1 MRNIPEIADSVRR
14 GERIS
19 TDDALTLWYEAPL
32 WLLGE
37 LATERKRRAS
47 GDKVFYNRNV
57 HLEPSNI
64 CLFNCEF
71 CSFRRRE
78 GDPDAWYM
86 SLDEVEARAREL
98 QGSDITEVH
107 IVGGVHP
114 KHTLDTYCEMIRR
127 VKRALPHVAIKAY
140 TAVEIFYMI
149 RLAGVTVVEGL
160 RKLVDA
166 GMEAIP
172 GGGAEIFDAELRAK
186 ICPEKCSAEEWLAVH
201 RAAHNMGLST
211 NCTMLYGHIET
222 LEQRV
227 DHLNR
232 LRKLQDEA
240 PGFDA
245 FIPLKYRSRNNRM
258 SEIGECSVEEDMRMM
273 AMSRIFLDNIP
284 HIKAYWVAYGRP
296 TTEMALAFG
305 ADDID
310 GTIEDTTKIYSM
322 AGADSAPRMSVAEL
336 ETLVRDAGFVPI
348 ERDTHYNEVKREQ
361 QVVEEPVKEPEH
373 NITSEPVAEKK
384 VEPKPQPKP
393 EPKPEPK
400 PKPKPKV
407 VKPSLEQQ
415 IKEEMKQKTN
425 SGARRMDRSQDTS
438 RKSNSERK
446 TKEDRRGGLL
456 GFAARHPFIT
466 NVALMGVLALG
477 LIIALYIGLLS
488 GTRHGRVIAV
498 PDFRGMNIVDARHVA
513 DVSDLNIIV
522 RDSIFDVDLPGGTVV
537 DQLPRTS
544 DVRDVTVKP
553 GRKVYLTI
561 NAYSRRMVDVP
572 YVAKQTLRQALNQL
586 EREGLTVQKIV
597 YAPDLTSTDYVL
609 RQLVDG
615 KEIHPESKIK
625 VAVGTGVTLHVSYR
639 SEEQNTTVP
648 RLVGLSFAQAKSAVW
663 DNGLNI
669 GKVIYDESVEDIVM
683 RRKARVYKQSLRQS
697 SSVNRG
703 CELSLYLTCDEELL
717 EKSRIEAE
725 AEAKLIE
732 EERRKAEEAELEAM
746 ADAME

>member
-336 ETLVRDAGFVPI
+336 EALVRDAGFVPI

-393 EPKPEPK
+393 EPKPEPE
-400 PKPKPKV
+400 PEPKPKV

-446 TKEDRRGGLL
+446 TKENRRGGLL

-513 DVSDLNIIV
+513 DVADLNIIV

-561 NAYSRRMVDVP
+561 NAYRRRMVDVP

-597 YAPDLTSTDYVL
+597 YEPDLTSTDYVL

-639 SEEQNTTVP
+639 SEEQNTSVP

>member
-336 ETLVRDAGFVPI
+336 EALVRDAGFVPI

-393 EPKPEPK
+393 EPKPEPE

-425 SGARRMDRSQDTS
+425 SGARRMDSSQDTS

-513 DVSDLNIIV
+513 DVADLNIIV

-597 YAPDLTSTDYVL
+597 YEPDLTSTDYVL

-732 EERRKAEEAELEAM
+732 EERRKAELEAM

>member
-1 MRNIPEIADSVRR
+1 MRNISEIADSVRR

-19 TDDALTLWYEAPL
+19 TDDALTLWREAPL

-78 GDPDAWYM
+78 GDHDAWYM

-258 SEIGECSVEEDMRMM
+258 SDIGECSVEEDMRMI

-322 AGADSAPRMSVAEL
+322 AGADSSPRMSVAEL
-336 ETLVRDAGFVPI
+336 EALVRDAGFTPV
-348 ERDTHYNEVKREQ
+348 ERDTHYNEVKRGQHIEPK
-361 QVVEEPVKEPEH
+361 VVEQ
-373 NITSEPVAEKK
+373 
-384 VEPKPQPKP
+384 PKPQPRV

-400 PKPKPKV
+400 VEPKVEPKPVAKKL
-407 VKPSLEQQ
+407 SLEQQ
-415 IKEEMKQKTN
+415 IKEEMKHKEMTKRDSHGVK
-425 SGARRMDRSQDTS
+425 SGDNS
-438 RKSNSERK
+438 RKVV
-446 TKEDRRGGLL
+446 KEHKAKEASKRDAIF
-456 GFAARHPFIT
+456 GFAVRHPFIT
-466 NVALMGVLALG
+466 NVALMGFLALG

-488 GTRHGRVIAV
+488 GTRHGKVIAV
-498 PDFRGMNIVDARHVA
+498 PDFRGMNITDAQHIA
-513 DVSDLNIIV
+513 DVAELNIIV

-544 DVRDVTVKP
+544 DIRDVTVKP

-597 YAPDLTSTDYVL
+597 YEPDLTSTDYVL
-609 RQLVDG
+609 RQMVDG
-615 KEIHPESKIK
+615 REIHPETKIK

-669 GKVIYDESVEDIVM
+669 GKVIYDDSVEDIVM
-683 RRKARVYKQSLRQS
+683 RRKAKVYSQSLRQS

-703 CELSLYLTCDEELL
+703 SEISLYLTCDEELL
-717 EKSRIEAE
+717 EAKRSEAE
-725 AEAKLIE
+725 TEAKRIE
-732 EERRKAEEAELEAM
+732 EERRKAEEEALEAM
-746 ADAME
+746 ADAMP

>member
-1 MRNIPEIADSVRR
+1 MRNISEIADSVRR
-14 GERIS
+14 GERI
-19 TDDALTLWYEAPL
+19 TADDALKLWREAPL

-78 GDPDAWYM
+78 GDADAWYM
-86 SLDEVEARAREL
+86 TLDEIEARAREL
-98 QGSDITEVH
+98 QHSDITEVH

-127 VKRALPHVAIKAY
+127 VKRALPNVAIKAY

-149 RLAGVTVVEGL
+149 RLAGVTIVDGL
-160 RKLVDA
+160 RRLIDA

-172 GGGAEIFDAELRAK
+172 GGGAEIFDAELRSK
-186 ICPEKCSAEEWLAVH
+186 ICPDKCSAEEWLAVH

-227 DHLNR
+227 DHLER

-322 AGADSAPRMSVAEL
+322 AGADSSPRMSVAEL
-336 ETLVRDAGFVPI
+336 EALVRDAGFVPV
-348 ERDTHYNEVKREQ
+348 ERDTHYNEVKRGQERAK
-361 QVVEEPVKEPEH
+361 ESVK
-373 NITSEPVAEKK
+373 T
-384 VEPKPQPKP
+384 PKP
-393 EPKPEPK
+393 EPKSK
-400 PKPKPKV
+400 PQPKV
-407 VKPSLEQQ
+407 ESASKSAKPNLEQQ
-415 IKEEMKQKTN
+415 IKAKMTGHETKNVEQ
-425 SGARRMDRSQDTS
+425 REI
-438 RKSNSERK
+438 SN
-446 TKEDRRGGLL
+446 TDKEDKMGKTTRGKGAQRREHSGVLGL
-456 GFAARHPFIT
+456 FVRHPFT
-466 NVALMGVLALG
+466 ANVLLIGLVALG
-477 LIIALYIGLLS
+477 LLVVLYVGLLS
-488 GTRHGRVIAV
+488 GTRHGKVIAV
-498 PDFRGMNIVDARHVA
+498 PDFRGMNIVDARHIA
-513 DVSDLNIIV
+513 DVNDLNIVV

-553 GRKVYLTI
+553 GRKIYLTI
-561 NAYSRRMVDVP
+561 NAYSRRMVEVP

-597 YAPDLTSTDYVL
+597 YEPDLTSTDYVL

-615 KEIHPESKIK
+615 REVQPESKMK

-669 GKVIYDESVEDIVM
+669 GKVVYDDSVEDVVM
-683 RRKARVYKQSLRQS
+683 RRKAKVYRQSLSQGG
-697 SSVNRG
+697 SVSRG
-703 CELSLYLTCDEELL
+703 SELSLYLSCDKNLVD
-717 EKSRIEAE
+717 SMRRVAD
-725 AEAKLIE
+725 AEAKRIE
-732 EERRKAEEAELEAM
+732 EERRKAAEEAAM
-746 ADAME
+746 AIVEE

>member
-98 QGSDITEVH
+98 QGSDITEVQ

-336 ETLVRDAGFVPI
+336 EALVRDAGFVPI

-393 EPKPEPK
+393 EPKPEPE

-425 SGARRMDRSQDTS
+425 SGARRMDSSQDTS

-513 DVSDLNIIV
+513 DVADLNIIV

-597 YAPDLTSTDYVL
+597 YEPDLTSTDYVL

-732 EERRKAEEAELEAM
+732 EERRKAELEAM